1 MSERRI
7 LELSHDP
14 SIDYPRTRSVL
25 SYDVRRVPYGGF
37 YLPSRAPGDV
47 FMLECHLPFLSHRK
61 NKCPSERKQ

>member
-25 SYDVRRVPYGGF
+25 TYDVRRAPYAGF
-37 YLPSRAPGDV
+37 YLPSREPSDV
-47 FMLECHLPFLSHRK
+47 FMPECHLPFLSHRK
-61 NKCPSERKQ
+61 NKFSSERKQ